1 MVDFQKSEI
10 TEHHVYK
17 GLAKLA
23 GDNREVLER
32 ISEGELRHYRFWK
45 KFTEEEV
52 SPDRLKILK
61 HLLLSRLFGLT
72 FTIKLMERQEKYAQD
87 VYETIA
93 RKVPGADW
101 IIRDEKDHEEKLIK
115 IVREEKLEYIGSM
128 ILGLN
133 DALVEL
139 TGTLAGLT
147 FAFQNSK
154 LVGLAGLITGI
165 AASLS
170 MASSEYLSK
179 KSEVSDKSPLKASFY
194 TGAVYLL
201 TVSVLVAPFFFLG
214 NSFLALA
221 VTVLDAVLVIVV
233 FTYFLSVVR
242 DLPFK
247 KRFIEMASISL
258 GVAGASFLIGMA
270 LRFLMGIEV

>member
-1 MVDFQKSEI
+1 M
-10 TEHHVYK
+10 YR
-17 GLAKLA
+17 GLANLA
-23 GDNREVLER
+23 LENREVLEK
-32 ISEGELRHYRFWK
+32 ISEGELRHYKFWK
-45 KFTEEEV
+45 KFTGAEV
-52 SPDRLKILK
+52 SPDRFKVIK
-61 HLLLSRLFGLT
+61 HLLLSRIFGLT
-72 FTIKLMERQEKYAQD
+72 FTIKLMETQEKYAQD
-87 VYETIA
+87 VYEAIA
-93 RKVPGADW
+93 SKIPGADW
-101 IIRDEKDHEEKLIK
+101 IIRDEKEHEEKLIK

-154 LVGLAGLITGI
+154 LVGLAGLITGV

-179 KSEVSDKSPLKASFY
+179 KSEVSEKSPTRASFY
-194 TGAVYLL
+194 TGVVYLL

-214 NSFLALA
+214 NSFVALG
-221 VTVLDAVLVIVV
+221 VTVLDAVLVIII

-242 DLPFK
+242 ELPFR
-247 KRFIEMASISL
+247 KRFMEMASISL
-258 GVAGASFLIGMA
+258 GVAGASFLIGMV
-270 LRFLMGIEV
+270 LRFFLGIDV